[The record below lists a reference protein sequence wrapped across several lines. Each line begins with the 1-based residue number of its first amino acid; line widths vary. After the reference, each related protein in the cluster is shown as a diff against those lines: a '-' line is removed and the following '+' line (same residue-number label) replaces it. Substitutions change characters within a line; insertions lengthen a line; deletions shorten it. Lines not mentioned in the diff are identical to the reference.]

1 MAFSVAA
8 AATLTYHWLWEASH
22 WIGCPISPEFLS
34 DTLLTTLKT
43 PPLLLILIASPS
55 NASFKVFAT
64 LTWVSVDNPEEALAL
79 VMA

>member
-1 MAFSVAA
+1 MAA
-8 AATLTYHWLWEASH
+8 AATLTYHWLWAESH

-55 NASFKVFAT
+55 NASLKVFAT
-64 LTWVSVDNPEEALAL
+64 LTCVSVDKPEDALAL
-79 VMA
+79 VIA